1 MALLPVCAAFRVSR
15 GLNTFGL
22 AGLALVLLG
31 RCTLGALD
39 GTASQR
45 IAYADNLRLEMIHVP
60 GEPASGERDS
70 LPNVVYTGRHAR
82 IAVTLTD
89 SENGVPVAGAEVA
102 GKIIATTWIGP
113 TWRLE
118 PTAPESP
125 VHEGEIAVPT
135 HGPYRID
142 LEVEVPGGNSA
153 ILFGF
158 DY

>member
-1 MALLPVCAAFRVSR
+1 MALLPARVWVSTVAR
-15 GLNTFGL
+15 AFGL
-22 AGLALVLLG
+22 AGLALVLFG
-31 RCTLGALD
+31 RCAPGSFD

-45 IAYADNLRLEMIHVP
+45 IAYADDLRLEMIHVP

-89 SENGVPVAGAEVA
+89 SENGVPIAGAQVA
-102 GKIIATTWIGP
+102 GKVTATTWIGP
-113 TWRLE
+113 TWRLR
-118 PTAPESP
+118 PKAPESS
-125 VHEGEIAVPT
+125 VHEGDVAVPT

-142 LEVEVPGGNSA
+142 LEVEVPGGKST
-153 ILFGF
+153 LQFGF